1 MVMDLKGNYPI
12 NQLIILY
19 IRTATL
25 HGIYIDFLEAEP
37 LTYLHRQNDPSRS
50 SLPQ

>member
-19 IRTATL
+19 IRKATL
-25 HGIYIDFLEAEP
+25 HAYIDFLEAEP